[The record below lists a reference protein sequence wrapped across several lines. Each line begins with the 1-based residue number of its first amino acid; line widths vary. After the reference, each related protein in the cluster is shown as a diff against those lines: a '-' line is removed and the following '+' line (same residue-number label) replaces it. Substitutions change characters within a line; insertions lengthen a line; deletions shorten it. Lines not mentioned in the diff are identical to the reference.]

1 MLKELEPQVSDLF
14 TKTKG
19 WRSFYEREIKLWR
32 RLHFSV
38 NKNVMAEYQR
48 NMSSVPTLGE
58 TTPTW

>member
-1 MLKELEPQVSDLF
+1 MSDLF